1 MKSALLFVV
10 NCLKK
15 LDVLILNDI
24 YRIVMKAVRASLRDC
39 LLSPYL
45 LAIQR
50 NSCMEIRGRWRRQ
63 RELFWNQEMF

>member
-1 MKSALLFVV
+1 MKSAILFVV

-15 LDVLILNDI
+15 LDALILNNI
-24 YRIVMKAVRASLRDC
+24 YRIVMKAARASLRDC
-39 LLSPYL
+39 PLSPYL

-50 NSCMEIRGRWRRQ
+50 NSCMEIRGMWRRQ